1 MPPKAKSIAVPDAEA
16 SEPVATPVVGRKLAS
31 AKFGELEKGTGTRKS
46 NLAKWNELVTYTTQQ
61 PTPSYKNSNIDRLH
75 ALLQVH
81 PWLCETE
88 AALPV
93 PENVPLT
100 PVVEY
105 KADNHQKRKLK
116 KEAVQKDEAKRAKK
130 KTYLEQKL
138 DEYLEETNS
147 FNIPVEDIYP
157 MVACAS
163 ERLEDLRKSGGNLDE
178 ALLHRDFTRK
188 AMALDIKEIFG
199 TQKEENSPEE
209 EETSPAFPQIE
220 DDEDPSDRA
229 KSDAALKNML
239 PAERK
244 LAAS

>member
-1 MPPKAKSIAVPDAEA
+1 M
-16 SEPVATPVVGRKLAS
+16 
-31 AKFGELEKGTGTRKS
+31 
-46 NLAKWNELVTYTTQQ
+46 
-61 PTPSYKNSNIDRLH
+61 
-75 ALLQVH
+75 
-81 PWLCETE
+81 
-88 AALPV
+88 
-93 PENVPLT
+93 PLT
-100 PVVEY
+100 AVVEY
-105 KADNHQKRKLK
+105 KADDHQKRKLK

-130 KTYLEQKL
+130 KTYVEQKL
-138 DEYLEETNS
+138 DEWLVKRDDYIDT
-147 FNIPVEDIYP
+147 EDIYP

-178 ALLHRDFTRK
+178 AVLYQEFIRK
-188 AMALDIKEIFG
+188 AMAIDVKEIFG
-199 TQKEENSPEE
+199 TQKEESPEE